1 MKKIYWNVKG
11 IEIVFSLNWLEYL
24 ILKRIFKQQKYF
36 ILNKK
41 QLIGQEFNLVI
52 VDEYLN

>member
-52 VDEYLN
+52 ADEYLN